1 MTIYLFSIMP
11 EGFKELTLPDGETL
25 LQHNCLRWTGDS
37 KMSTWTKPE
46 LTWLKD
52 DLSGDN
58 DQDADFLK
66 FHGATVCSKHAV
78 DILTPII
85 SGLVEFLPVYIGG
98 EERFILNVVN
108 VLDIMDKGKSTY
120 KIYSDGKVGM
130 CEHAFLN
137 EPDDQQYIYKVA
149 GFMGRTFVNEKF
161 NRIII
166 DNNISGSLVREYKN
180 P

>member
-25 LQHNCLRWTGDS
+25 LQHNCLRWTGES
-37 KMSTWTKPE
+37 KMSTWTAPE
-46 LTWLKD
+46 LVWLED

-78 DILTPII
+78 DILAPII
-85 SGLVEFLPVYIGG
+85 SGLVEFLPVYIGR

-108 VLDIMDKGKSTY
+108 VLDIMDKGRSTY

-137 EPDDQQYIYKVA
+137 EPDDQQFIYKVS
-149 GFMGRTFVNEKF
+149 GFMGRTFVNEQF